1 MKVIIAKDYEQM
13 CAFAGHFI
21 ARQIRGKNDMVIGL
35 ATGRTMVGLYANLV
49 ERYRC
54 GECSFAQIK
63 SFNLDEYVN
72 LPENHPASFH
82 SFMRWH
88 FVEHVDIPPEHVYI
102 PNGNG
107 DRLLDAALA
116 HENAIRAAGG
126 IDLQVL
132 GVGRNGH
139 IAFNEPGS
147 SLASRTRIK
156 RLSPETILA
165 NADDFGGPANV
176 PRYVITAGVGTVME
190 ARLIVLMASGQTK
203 ARAIE
208 ALVEG
213 PITAQSPA
221 SILQMHPHAFVMVDE
236 AAGTRLNGAYDRV
249 EEVLA
254 DPYEEFFWDHT

>member
-1 MKVIIAKDYEQM
+1 MKVIIAKDYDQM
-13 CAFAGHFI
+13 CSFAGHFV
-21 ARQIRGKNDMVIGL
+21 ARQIRERPEMVLGL
-35 ATGRTMVGLYANLV
+35 ATGRTMVGLYKDLV
-49 ERYRC
+49 DRYRR
-54 GECSFAQIK
+54 GECTFAQTQ

-72 LPENHPASFH
+72 LPESHPASFH
-82 SFMRWH
+82 SYMRWH
-88 FVEHVDIPPEHVYI
+88 FVEHVDVHPENVHV

-107 DRLLDAALA
+107 DRLLDAAQA
-116 HENAIRAAGG
+116 HEDAIRAVGG
-126 IDLQVL
+126 IDLQIL

-156 RLSPETILA
+156 RLSPETILS
-165 NADDFGGPANV
+165 NADDFGGTANV

-190 ARLIVLMASGQTK
+190 ARLVVLLASGYSK
-203 ARAIE
+203 AKAIE

-213 PITAQSPA
+213 PITAQCPA

-236 AAGTRLNGAYDRV
+236 AAGIRLNGAYDHV

-254 DPYEEFFWDHT
+254 DPYEEFFWENT

>member
-1 MKVIIAKDYEQM
+1 MKVIIASDYDQM

-21 ARQIRGKNDMVIGL
+21 TRQIRTRPDLVLGL
-35 ATGRTMVGLYANLV
+35 ATGRTMVGLYQDLV
-49 ERYRC
+49 KRYRA
-54 GECSFAQIK
+54 GECSFAK
-63 SFNLDEYVN
+63 TRSFNLDEYVN
-72 LPENHPASFH
+72 LPESHPASFH
-82 SFMRWH
+82 SYMRWH
-88 FVEHVDIPPEHVYI
+88 FVEHVDIPPEHVRI

-107 DRLLDAALA
+107 DRLLDAAQA
-116 HENAIRAAGG
+116 HEDAIRAAGG
-126 IDLQVL
+126 IDLQIL
-132 GVGRNGH
+132 GVGHNGH

-147 SLASRTRIK
+147 SLASRTRTK

-165 NADDFGGPANV
+165 NADDFDGTANV

-190 ARLIVLMASGQTK
+190 ARLILLMASGHAK

-213 PITAQSPA
+213 PITAQCPA

-236 AAGTRLNGAYDRV
+236 AAGIRLNGSYDRV

-254 DPYEEFFWDHT
+254 DPYEEFFWENT